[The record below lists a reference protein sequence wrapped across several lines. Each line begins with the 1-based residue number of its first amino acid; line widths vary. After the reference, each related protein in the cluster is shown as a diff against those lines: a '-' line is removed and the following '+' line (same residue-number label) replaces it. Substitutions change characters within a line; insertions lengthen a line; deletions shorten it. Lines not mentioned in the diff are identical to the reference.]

1 LEFGRISV
9 IRLTGLERS
18 LNDDKSPLI
27 DLLVCIVCKETMK
40 IEKSNPDTA
49 GSDIIQY
56 RCMRCGG
63 IERVRLI
70 RRSREAAVSG
80 HAPLVEPK

>member
-1 LEFGRISV
+1 M
-9 IRLTGLERS
+9 
-18 LNDDKSPLI
+18 NDDKSALI

-40 IEKSNPDTA
+40 IEKTNPGAA

-56 RCMRCGG
+56 RCVRCGR

-70 RRSREAAVSG
+70 RGSREAAVSG
-80 HAPLVEPK
+80 HAPLVKPK